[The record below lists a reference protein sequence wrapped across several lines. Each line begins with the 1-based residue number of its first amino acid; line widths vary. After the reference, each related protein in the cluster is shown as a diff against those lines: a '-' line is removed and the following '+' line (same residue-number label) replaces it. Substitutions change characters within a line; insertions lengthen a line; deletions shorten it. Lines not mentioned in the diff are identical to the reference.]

1 MPIDTHPAR
10 MRGRTS
16 EQIIAE
22 QKEQAA
28 KDKARANAH
37 KAAAPSTAQSHAVER
52 RATVPTKI
60 DGANTAV
67 AAPDTRTNVQR
78 YIDEVAPASIVGR
91 LVKFGKE
98 GTFVTA
104 DDGEPVPETADFLAL
119 CDETLVGWIKF
130 SHEEDTP
137 PERVMG
143 VLYDGF
149 LMPRRETL
157 GDTDATQWEPGLSGQ
172 PEDPWRHQICL
183 VLQNTETKEFY
194 TFATTSL
201 TGRRAVGNLLKHYD
215 RMQRTNPGEVPVV
228 RLKAGGFNHRDD
240 RIGWVAT
247 PVFAVVG
254 RAPREAA
261 ARPDTSAAADL
272 NDQIPF

>member
-1 MPIDTHPAR
+1 MPIDVHPAR
-10 MRGRTS
+10 MRGRS
-16 EQIIAE
+16 PEQITAE

-28 KDKARANAH
+28 RDKARADAR
-37 KAAAPSTAQSHAVER
+37 KAAVTN
-52 RATVPTKI
+52 VPVKTSS
-60 DGANTAV
+60 ASTAV

-78 YIDEVAPASIVGR
+78 YVDEIAPASIVGR
-91 LVKFGKE
+91 LIKFGKE
-98 GTFVTA
+98 GVFVTA
-104 DDGEPVPETADFLAL
+104 DDSEPVPEMADFLAL

-130 SHEEDTP
+130 HRDDDTP
-137 PERVMG
+137 PERAMG

-157 GDTDATQWEPGLSGQ
+157 GDTDATRWEPGLSGQ

-228 RLKAGGFNHRDD
+228 RLKAR
-240 RIGWVAT
+240 RVQ
-247 PVFAVVG
+247 P
-254 RAPREAA
+254 
-261 ARPDTSAAADL
+261 S
-272 NDQIPF
+272 

>member
-1 MPIDTHPAR
+1 MPIDVHPAR
-10 MRGRTS
+10 MRGRTP
-16 EQIIAE
+16 EQITAE

-28 KDKARANAH
+28 KDKVRANAP
-37 KAAAPSTAQSHAVER
+37 KTVVP
-52 RATVPTKI
+52 TVPAKTSN
-60 DGANTAV
+60 ASTAV
-67 AAPDTRTNVQR
+67 ATPDRRTSVQR
-78 YIDEVAPASIVGR
+78 YVDEIAPASIVGR
-91 LVKFGKE
+91 LIKFGKE
-98 GTFVTA
+98 GVFVTA
-104 DDGEPVPETADFLAL
+104 DDSEPVPEMADFLAL

-130 SHEEDTP
+130 SHDDDTP

-149 LMPRRETL
+149 TMPRRDTL
-157 GDTDATQWEPGLSGQ
+157 SDTDATQWEPGLSGQ

-183 VLQNTETKEFY
+183 VLQNTETKELY

-240 RIGWVAT
+240 RIGWVPT

-254 RAPREAA
+254 RAPRDSAA
-261 ARPDTSAAADL
+261 KPDTSAAADM
-272 NDQIPF
+272 NDELPF

>member
-10 MRGRTS
+10 MRGRTP
-16 EQIIAE
+16 EQITAE

-28 KDKARANAH
+28 KDRARANAQ
-37 KAAAPSTAQSHAVER
+37 KAAPVATGKNFPVE
-52 RATVPTKI
+52 TSNT
-60 DGANTAV
+60 GTAV
-67 AAPDTRTNVQR
+67 ATPDVRTNAQR
-78 YIDEVAPASIVGR
+78 YVDAIAPASIVGR
-91 LVKFGKE
+91 LIKFGKE
-98 GTFVTA
+98 GSFITS
-104 DDGEPVPETADFLAL
+104 DDGEPVSADADFLAL

-157 GDTDATQWEPGLSGQ
+157 GDADATQWEPGLSGQ
-172 PEDPWRHQICL
+172 PEDPWHHQICL

-201 TGRRAVGNLLKHYD
+201 TGRRAVGNLLKHFD

-240 RIGWVAT
+240 RIGWVPV

-254 RAPREAA
+254 RAPR
-261 ARPDTSAAADL
+261 DSAAKPNTSVASDMSDEL
-272 NDQIPF
+272 PF

>member
-10 MRGRTS
+10 NRGRTP
-16 EQIIAE
+16 EQIVAA

-28 KDKARANAH
+28 KDRARASAP
-37 KAAAPSTAQSHAVER
+37 KAL
-52 RATVPTKI
+52 ATSVPAKI
-60 DGANTAV
+60 DNVGTAV
-67 AAPDTRTNVQR
+67 AAPDSRTSVQK
-78 YIDEVAPASIVGR
+78 YVDEIAPAGLAGR

-98 GTFVTA
+98 GSFITA

-130 SHEEDTP
+130 SRDDDTP
-137 PERVMG
+137 PERIMG
-143 VLYDGF
+143 VLYDGWT
-149 LMPRRETL
+149 PPARNTL
-157 GDTDATQWEPGLSGQ
+157 GDVDQADWPAGLSGE
-172 PEDPWRHQICL
+172 PEDVWKHQICL
-183 VLQNTETKEFY
+183 VLQNVETRELY

-215 RMQRTNPGEVPVV
+215 RMQRTNPGEVPIV

-240 RIGWVAT
+240 RIGWVPV

-254 RAPREAA
+254 RAPRDAA
-261 ARPDTSAAADL
+261 AKPDTSVAADL
-272 NDQIPF
+272 NDQIPI